1 MSGAAATRPAFPPAF
16 ADLEPL
22 AGWALATE
30 RERNRKRREASP
42 HELRAFYDQME
53 PRIRDV
59 IGSFEGTT
67 LDALGE
73 AEQRLLWLA
82 FSMVEVA
89 FAVEKYD
96 AEGRVPYAI
105 DLDQMV
111 PLHDL

>member
-1 MSGAAATRPAFPPAF
+1 MSAVFPPAF

-22 AGWALATE
+22 ADWALDSE
-30 RERNRKRREASP
+30 RARNRKRAEASP
-42 HELRAFYDQME
+42 EELRAVYAALE

-59 IGSFEGTT
+59 IGSFEGKT
-67 LDALGE
+67 LEDLDD
-73 AEQRLLWLA
+73 AEQRLLWLS
-82 FSMVEVA
+82 FSLVEVA

-105 DLDQMV
+105 DLDQMI